1 VVTDV
6 LPSNISGG
14 YAIPMQSGG
23 VISAGQVIT
32 WERPVVPGDGGADW
46 VRLVVTVSSPLNN
59 GTLLTN
65 TAGIR
70 CEGAGATAS
79 SVTTTVTAA
88 PNLKITQSAPA
99 WAQANTPL
107 TYTIRYTN
115 TGNGNASGVVVTDTL
130 PSNVSGGYAIPMPAS
145 GAILA
150 GQVITWSRPDVPGLG
165 GTGSVTLI
173 VTPARS
179 LVTGTMLLNTAGI
192 TCSEGVSAS
201 AGPVT
206 TTVVHGPATTV
217 ALSPVSRV
225 VTAGESITYTVTA
238 ADTAGNVW
246 DATNAAAFGI
256 SSGADGS
263 WAGNVY
269 TSRVAGTWTVTATV
283 DGVPGTA
290 TLVVNPTAPLHVE
303 LTAAPAW
310 QTVGHSSA
318 LTATVTDLLGNPV
331 ANGTPVVFETDRGHV
346 ESPRTTTNGVA
357 TSTISAT
364 QAGAAYVSAAC
375 GGLAAST
382 VVTFTPD
389 VPYTVTVSASPQV
402 ITPTRPSTVAALV
415 TDQYNN
421 AVADGTPITFT
432 WTLGV
437 LSPGTTGTVGGQALA
452 TFTSTIEGTAIITAT
467 TVSGAWD
474 TVAITVKSDMFYV
487 YLPLVIRQR

>member
-1 VVTDV
+1 
-6 LPSNISGG
+6 
-14 YAIPMQSGG
+14 
-23 VISAGQVIT
+23 
-32 WERPVVPGDGGADW
+32 
-46 VRLVVTVSSPLNN
+46 
-59 GTLLTN
+59 
-65 TAGIR
+65 
-70 CEGAGATAS
+70 
-79 SVTTTVTAA
+79 
-88 PNLKITQSAPA
+88 
-99 WAQANTPL
+99 
-107 TYTIRYTN
+107 
-115 TGNGNASGVVVTDTL
+115 
-130 PSNVSGGYAIPMPAS
+130 MPAPVS

-165 GTGSVTLI
+165 GAGSITLI
-173 VTPARS
+173 VTPTRS

-238 ADTAGNVW
+238 TDTAGNVW
-246 DATNAAAFGI
+246 DATDAAMFSITPGAGGI
-256 SSGADGS
+256 

-290 TLVVNPTAPLHVE
+290 TLVVNPTAQLRAE
-303 LTAAPAW
+303 LTAAPAY

-331 ANGTPVVFETDRGHV
+331 ANGTRVVFETDWGYV
-346 ESPRTTTNGVA
+346 ESPKTTTNGIA

-364 QAGAAYVSAAC
+364 QAGVAHVLASYGGIGASA
-375 GGLAAST
+375 

-389 VPYTVTVSASPQV
+389 APYTVTVSASPQA
-402 ITPTRPSTVAALV
+402 ITPTRPSMVTAIV
-415 TDQYNN
+415 TDQYDN

-437 LSPGTTGTVGGQALA
+437 LSPSSTGTIGGQALA
-452 TFTSTIEGTAIITAT
+452 TFTSATEGAAIITAT
-467 TVSGAWD
+467 AGSGVQGVV
-474 TVAITVKSDMFYV
+474 TIMVKSDTFYV
-487 YLPLVIRQR
+487 YLPLVIRLR